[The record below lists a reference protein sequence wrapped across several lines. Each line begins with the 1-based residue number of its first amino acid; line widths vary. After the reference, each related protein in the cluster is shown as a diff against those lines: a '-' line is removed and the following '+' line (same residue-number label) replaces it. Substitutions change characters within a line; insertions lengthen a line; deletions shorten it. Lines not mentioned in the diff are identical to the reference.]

1 MDPQLAV
8 ARDDVF
14 HTVRLFL
21 RLLRA
26 EARTAALWALCV
38 LVSSLFML
46 GVPRA
51 LRELIDVGF
60 SRGPHAGSAYLGL
73 LALALLLA
81 TATAA
86 RLYYVNILGDRVTAR
101 LRNELFDSLLGK
113 EMAFHQKHSSH
124 ELMARLSTDA
134 EYLRILVTSL
144 SISLR
149 SGMIL
154 VGSLVML
161 FLTDLRLASVLFL
174 IVPAALAPIL
184 LSSRRLQGL
193 SREHADLLA
202 GAKAKASEALGFV
215 RTVKE
220 YGRESHETRR
230 YSSALERVLATGAR
244 RALAQAALS
253 GLSICLIFS
262 SIVLVLWLGAA
273 SMASGSMTAGALG
286 QFLLYAIMAGS
297 AAAELVETWSTL
309 QRAAGAISRVHELHE
324 APQRTPELPALM
336 VRDGRISFDRVHFS
350 YSPDATAP
358 ALVDVTLDI
367 ASGSSVAL
375 VGPSGS
381 GKSTVLALLAGLY
394 APTRGRILIDGQD
407 ISQFSAASLR
417 DSLAV
422 IPQSPTIFSASATYN
437 ILYGRLSATQ
447 TQVRAASAVARAD
460 EFIEKLKAGYDE
472 PLGERGSLLSGGQIQ
487 RISLARALLKDAPI
501 LLMDEA
507 TSALD
512 ARTERLVQL
521 AIEEASRGKT
531 KVIVAHRLS
540 SILSADLIVYIENG
554 SLVAQG
560 EHSRLMD
567 ECPQYAELI
576 KLSFPAQSVTEHPS
590 TESQPFHPSHAT

>member
-26 EARTAALWALCV
+26 EARTAALWALWV

-161 FLTDLRLASVLFL
+161 FLTDLRLASVLLL

-184 LSSRRLQGL
+184 LSSKRLQGL

-202 GAKAKASEALGFV
+202 GAKARASEALGFV

-230 YSSALERVLATGAR
+230 YGIALERVLATGAR

-262 SIVLVLWLGAA
+262 SIVLVLWLA
-273 SMASGSMTAGALG
+273 
-286 QFLLYAIMAGS
+286 QPP
-297 AAAELVETWSTL
+297 W
-309 QRAAGAISRVHELHE
+309 
-324 APQRTPELPALM
+324 PP
-336 VRDGRISFDRVHFS
+336 VR
-350 YSPDATAP
+350 
-358 ALVDVTLDI
+358 
-367 ASGSSVAL
+367 
-375 VGPSGS
+375 
-381 GKSTVLALLAGLY
+381 
-394 APTRGRILIDGQD
+394 
-407 ISQFSAASLR
+407 
-417 DSLAV
+417 
-422 IPQSPTIFSASATYN
+422 
-437 ILYGRLSATQ
+437 
-447 TQVRAASAVARAD
+447 
-460 EFIEKLKAGYDE
+460 
-472 PLGERGSLLSGGQIQ
+472 
-487 RISLARALLKDAPI
+487 
-501 LLMDEA
+501 
-507 TSALD
+507 
-512 ARTERLVQL
+512 
-521 AIEEASRGKT
+521 
-531 KVIVAHRLS
+531 
-540 SILSADLIVYIENG
+540 
-554 SLVAQG
+554 
-560 EHSRLMD
+560 
-567 ECPQYAELI
+567 
-576 KLSFPAQSVTEHPS
+576 
-590 TESQPFHPSHAT
+590 